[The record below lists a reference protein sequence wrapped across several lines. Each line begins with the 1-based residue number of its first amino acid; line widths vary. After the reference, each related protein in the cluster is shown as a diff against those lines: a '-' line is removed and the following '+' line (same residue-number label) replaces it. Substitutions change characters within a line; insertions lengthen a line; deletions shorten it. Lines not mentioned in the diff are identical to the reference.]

1 MYRHRLGLELHLQ
14 SEMRNF
20 TTVLIQLSSFL
31 LLEITIVIEN
41 HPSIARAA
49 SLISLE
55 KIVFPMV
62 LYHAYRGCN
71 HD

>member
-1 MYRHRLGLELHLQ
+1 
-14 SEMRNF
+14 MRNF

-55 KIVFPMV
+55 KILVFPMV
-62 LYHAYRGCN
+62 LHHAYRGCN